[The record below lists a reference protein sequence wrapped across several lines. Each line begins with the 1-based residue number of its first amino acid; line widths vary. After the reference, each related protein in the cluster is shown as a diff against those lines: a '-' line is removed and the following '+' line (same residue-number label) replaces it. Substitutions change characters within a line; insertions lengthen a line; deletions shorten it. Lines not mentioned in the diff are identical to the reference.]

1 MPEDVLLGDD
11 VFDNA
16 EVSEVDG
23 VGLIVLD
30 PVVDGL
36 FVDVSLLLDDP
47 ESEPEIVGESEGLAP
62 IERVMVGDNEIDSVA
77 LIVID
82 ELTDFVGVGDVV
94 IL

>member
-1 MPEDVLLGDD
+1 MPEVVLLGED

-16 EVSEVDG
+16 ELDGVG
-23 VGLIVLD
+23 VGLIVVD

-77 LIVID
+77 LIVTD
-82 ELTDFVGVGDVV
+82 ELTDDVGVGDVET
-94 IL
+94 L